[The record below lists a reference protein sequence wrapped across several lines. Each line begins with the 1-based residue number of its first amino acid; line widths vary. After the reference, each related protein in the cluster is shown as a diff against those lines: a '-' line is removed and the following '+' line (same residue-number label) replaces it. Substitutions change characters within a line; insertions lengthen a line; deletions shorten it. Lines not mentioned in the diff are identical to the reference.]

1 MALPYRSS
9 ECHGAIVPLPPQS
22 RQTWSPDAPQWGS
35 IEPLDSVVL
44 ALTGFTRTP
53 PRDADT
59 RTPTLGSFFSR
70 KGLKGRT
77 GFEGGTMRDLDHLND
92 KQDTT
97 KHLIQAMR
105 NVAILTLVGLTIVLV
120 TTLLCLLPFRFVV
133 FLAVS
138 FGLLFLWAIY
148 ETSHMDS

>member
-1 MALPYRSS
+1 M
-9 ECHGAIVPLPPQS
+9 
-22 RQTWSPDAPQWGS
+22 
-35 IEPLDSVVL
+35 
-44 ALTGFTRTP
+44 
-53 PRDADT
+53 
-59 RTPTLGSFFSR
+59 GSFFSR
-70 KGLKGRT
+70 GLKGLT

-92 KQDTT
+92 KQEAT

-120 TTLLCLLPFRFVV
+120 TTLLWLLPFRFVV

-148 ETSHMDS
+148 QTSTMDC